1 MCGLAGTLGKITMNE
16 LKLEEVVESLKHRG
30 PDGFDSTTILFPGGQ
45 CANLIFSRLSII
57 DLSNRAMQ
65 PMRFGHLTILMNG
78 EIYNYKYLREQ
89 IDERLGKQDWKT
101 NSDTEVALRYIS
113 LNGIEGIRDF
123 DGMFAIAIID
133 ENSGVLSLARDFFG
147 EKPLYYSSQNGL
159 LAFSSEPKTI
169 FKLLNL
175 SPDLDVQRLSSVLV
189 NGYKSI
195 YKKENEFFTGITRV
209 QAGHIVQFNYN
220 NVSVSRNFRY
230 KQVPLIRTDNYETRG
245 NVLKKI
251 KKVVI
256 ESVGRRLESD
266 VPISIC
272 LSGGIDS
279 GIIAAIAKKE
289 FGVSLDAYTLA
300 SKDPRYSEHERAS
313 EIAKFLEINHTV
325 VEIPTFGF
333 IDRLKTLIRYH
344 DAPIATISYFIQSF
358 LMEKINEDGFK
369 VSLMGTG
376 ADEIFSGYY
385 DHHLL
390 YLAELK
396 PRSEE
401 LFGEALQAW
410 ETNILPMVRNPIYR
424 ENNLYLKNP
433 DYRDHI
439 FDGAPIL
446 ECLLK
451 DDSTEE
457 FQEHKYTASLMRNR
471 MLNELFTEVVPV
483 ILKEDDR
490 NSMRYSVE
498 NRSPYL
504 SYEILSEMMKVD
516 TVELIK
522 KGKTKS
528 ILREAF
534 NEYLPVQII
543 DNYQKIGFNAGFSEL
558 CETNSIEFQEFI
570 NDKSFFWTFTKKESA
585 LEIFQSLGKVDYL
598 DKAAF
603 NIVSSKAF
611 VDIFTSEKLNAG

>member
-1 MCGLAGTLGKITMNE
+1 MCGIAGTLGPNSMNE
-16 LKLEEVVESLKHRG
+16 QKLEEVAESLKHRG
-30 PDGFDSTTILFPGGQ
+30 PDSFDSTTILFPGGQ
-45 CANLIFSRLSII
+45 CANLMFSRLSII

-65 PMRFGHLTILMNG
+65 PMRFGHLTMLMNG
-78 EIYNYKYLREQ
+78 EIYNYKFLREQ

-101 NSDTEVALRYIS
+101 NSDTEVALRHIS
-113 LNGIEGIRDF
+113 LNGIEGVRDF

-147 EKPLYYSSQNGL
+147 EKPLYYSSRNGL
-159 LAFSSEPKTI
+159 LAFASEPKTI

-220 NVSVSRNFRY
+220 NVSVCRNFRY
-230 KQVPLIRTDNYETRG
+230 KQVPLIRTNNYETRG

-279 GIIAAIAKKE
+279 GIVAAIAKKE

-300 SKDPRYSEHERAS
+300 SKDPRYSEHESAS
-313 EIAKFLEINHTV
+313 EIAKFLGINHTV

-333 IDRLKTLIRYH
+333 INRLKELIRYH

-358 LMEKINEDGFK
+358 LMEKIKEDGFK

-390 YLAELK
+390 YLAEVK
-396 PRSEE
+396 TRSEE
-401 LFGEALQAW
+401 LFIQSLQAW
-410 ETNILPMVRNPIYR
+410 KTNVLPIVRNPIYR
-424 ENNLYLKNP
+424 ESDLYIKNP
-433 DYRDHI
+433 NYRDHI
-439 FDGAPIL
+439 FDSAPL
-446 ECLLK
+446 LKCLLK
-451 DDSTEE
+451 EDSTEE
-457 FQEHKYTASLMRNR
+457 FQEHKYTAGLMRNR
-471 MLNELFTEVVPV
+471 MLNELFNEVVPV
-483 ILKEDDR
+483 ILNEDDR

-534 NEYLPVQII
+534 NEYLPTQII
-543 DNYQKIGFNAGFSEL
+543 NNHQKIGFNAGFSEL

-570 NDKSFFWTFTKKESA
+570 NDNSFFWTIAKKESA
-585 LEIFQSLGKVDYL
+585 LEIFQSFGKVDYL

-603 NIVSSKAF
+603 NIVSSKVF
-611 VDIFTSEKLNAG
+611 VDTFYT

>member
-1 MCGLAGTLGKITMNE
+1 MCGIAGTLGPYSINE
-16 LKLEEVVESLKHRG
+16 LKLEEVAESLKHRG

-45 CANLIFSRLSII
+45 FANLIFSRLSII
-57 DLSNRAMQ
+57 DLNNRAMQ
-65 PMRFGHLTILMNG
+65 PMRFGHLTMLMNG
-78 EIYNYKYLREQ
+78 EIYNYKELRDQ

-101 NSDTEVALRYIS
+101 NGDTEVALRYIS
-113 LNGIEGIRDF
+113 LYGIEGIKDF
-123 DGMFAIAIID
+123 DGMFSIAVID
-133 ENSGVLSLARDFFG
+133 ENSRVLSLARDFFG
-147 EKPLYYSSQNGL
+147 EKPLYYSSHNGL

-169 FKLLNL
+169 FKILKL
-175 SPDLDVQRLSSVLV
+175 SPELDVERLSSVLV

-195 YKKENEFFTGITRV
+195 YKKEHEFFTGIHRV
-209 QAGHIVQFNYN
+209 QAGHIVQFDYN
-220 NVSVSRNFRY
+220 NVSVSRKFRY
-230 KQVPLIRTDNYETRG
+230 KQIPLIRANNYETRG

-279 GIIAAIAKKE
+279 GIVAAIAKKE

-300 SKDPRYSEHERAS
+300 SKDPRYSEQESAS
-313 EIAKFLEINHTV
+313 EIAKFLGINHTV

-333 IDRLKTLIRYH
+333 INRLKELIRYH

-358 LMEKINEDGFK
+358 LMEKIKEDGFK
-369 VSLMGTG
+369 VSLTGTG

-390 YLAELK
+390 YLAEVK
-396 PRSEE
+396 TRSEE
-401 LFGEALQAW
+401 LFIQSLQAW
-410 ETNILPMVRNPIYR
+410 KTNVLPIVRNPIYR
-424 ENNLYLKNP
+424 ESDLYIKNP
-433 DYRDHI
+433 NYRDHI
-439 FDGAPIL
+439 FDSAP
-446 ECLLK
+446 LLK
-451 DDSTEE
+451 FLLKEDSAEE
-457 FQEHKYTASLMRNR
+457 FQEHKFTASLMRNR
-471 MLNELFTEVVPV
+471 MLNELFNEVVPV

-522 KGKTKS
+522 EGKTKS

-534 NEYLPVQII
+534 NEYLPTQII
-543 DNYQKIGFNAGFSEL
+543 NNHQKIGFNAGFSEL

-570 NDKSFFWTFTKKESA
+570 NDDSIFWTIVNKESA
-585 LEIFQSLGKVDYL
+585 LETLQSLGKADYL

-603 NIVSSKAF
+603 NIVSSKVF
-611 VDIFTSEKLNAG
+611 VDTFYI

>member
-1 MCGLAGTLGKITMNE
+1 MCGIAGTLGPNSMNE
-16 LKLEEVVESLKHRG
+16 QKLEEVAQSLKHRG
-30 PDGFDSTTILFPGGQ
+30 PDSFDSTTILFPGGQ
-45 CANLIFSRLSII
+45 CANLMFSRLSII

-65 PMRFGHLTILMNG
+65 PMRFGHLTMLMNG
-78 EIYNYKYLREQ
+78 EIYNYKFLREQ

-101 NSDTEVALRYIS
+101 NSDTEVALRHIS
-113 LNGIEGIRDF
+113 LNGIEGVRDF

-147 EKPLYYSSQNGL
+147 EKPLYYSSRNGL
-159 LAFSSEPKTI
+159 LAFASEPKTI

-220 NVSVSRNFRY
+220 NVSVCRNFRY
-230 KQVPLIRTDNYETRG
+230 KQVPLIRTNNYETRG

-279 GIIAAIAKKE
+279 GIVAAIAKKE

-300 SKDPRYSEHERAS
+300 SKDPRYSEHESAS
-313 EIAKFLEINHTV
+313 EIAKFLGINHTV

-333 IDRLKTLIRYH
+333 INRLKELIRYH

-358 LMEKINEDGFK
+358 LMEKIKEDGFK

-390 YLAELK
+390 YLAEVK
-396 PRSEE
+396 TRSEE
-401 LFGEALQAW
+401 LFIQSLQAW
-410 ETNILPMVRNPIYR
+410 KTNVLPIVRNPIYR
-424 ENNLYLKNP
+424 ESDLYIKNP
-433 DYRDHI
+433 NYRDHI
-439 FDGAPIL
+439 FDSAPL
-446 ECLLK
+446 LKCLLK
-451 DDSTEE
+451 EDSTEE
-457 FQEHKYTASLMRNR
+457 FQEHKYTAGLMRNR
-471 MLNELFTEVVPV
+471 MLNELFNEVVPV
-483 ILKEDDR
+483 ILNEDDR

-534 NEYLPVQII
+534 NEYLPTQIL
-543 DNYQKIGFNAGFSEL
+543 NNHQKIGFNAGFSEL

-570 NDKSFFWTFTKKESA
+570 NDNSFFWTIAKKESA
-585 LEIFQSLGKVDYL
+585 LEIFQSFGKVDYL

-603 NIVSSKAF
+603 NIVSSKVF
-611 VDIFTSEKLNAG
+611 VDTFYT

>member
-1 MCGLAGTLGKITMNE
+1 MCGIAGTLGPYSINE
-16 LKLEEVVESLKHRG
+16 LKLEEVAESLKHRG

-45 CANLIFSRLSII
+45 FANLIFSRLSII
-57 DLSNRAMQ
+57 DLNNRAMQ
-65 PMRFGHLTILMNG
+65 PMRFGHLTLLMNG
-78 EIYNYKYLREQ
+78 EIYNYKELRDQ

-101 NSDTEVALRYIS
+101 NGDTEVALRYIS
-113 LNGIEGIRDF
+113 LNGIEGIKDF
-123 DGMFAIAIID
+123 DGMFSIAVID
-133 ENSGVLSLARDFFG
+133 ENSRVLSLARDFFG
-147 EKPLYYSSQNGL
+147 EKPLYYSSHNGL

-169 FKLLNL
+169 FKILNL
-175 SPDLDVQRLSSVLV
+175 SPELDVQRLSSVLV

-195 YKKENEFFTGITRV
+195 YKKENEFFTGINRV
-209 QAGHIVQFNYN
+209 QAGHIVQFDYDNL
-220 NVSVSRNFRY
+220 SVSRNFRY
-230 KQVPLIRTDNYETRG
+230 KQVPLIRAKNYETRG

-272 LSGGIDS
+272 LSGGVDS

-313 EIAKFLEINHTV
+313 QIANFLGIRHSV
-325 VEIPTFGF
+325 VEVPTFGF
-333 IDRLKTLIRYH
+333 LDRLKELIRYH

-358 LMEKINEDGFK
+358 LMEKIKKDGFK

-401 LFGEALQAW
+401 LFGEAQQAW
-410 ETNILPMVRNPIYR
+410 ETKILPMVRNPIYR
-424 ENNLYLKNP
+424 EKDLYLEKP

-439 FDGAPIL
+439 FDGTPL
-446 ECLLK
+446 LKCLLK
-451 DDSTEE
+451 DDSIEE
-457 FQEHKYTASLMRNR
+457 FQEHKYTSSLMRNR
-471 MLNELFTEVVPV
+471 MLNELFNEVVPV

-522 KGKTKS
+522 NGKSKS

-534 NEYLPVQII
+534 DEYLPMQII
-543 DNYQKIGFNAGFSEL
+543 NNYQKIGFNAGFSEL
-558 CETNSIEFQEFI
+558 CDTNSIEFQEFI
-570 NDKSFFWTFTKKESA
+570 NDNSFFWTIAKKDSV
-585 LEIFQSLGKVDYL
+585 LEIFQSLGKADYL

-603 NIVSSKAF
+603 NIVSTKAF
-611 VDIFTSEKLNAG
+611 VDIFTSEKLNT

>member
-1 MCGLAGTLGKITMNE
+1 MCGIAGTLGPNSMNE
-16 LKLEEVVESLKHRG
+16 QKLEEVAESLKHRG
-30 PDGFDSTTILFPGGQ
+30 PDSFDSTTILFPGGQ
-45 CANLIFSRLSII
+45 CANLMFSRLSII

-65 PMRFGHLTILMNG
+65 PMRFGHLTMLMNG

-101 NSDTEVALRYIS
+101 NSDTEVALRHIS
-113 LNGIEGIRDF
+113 LNGIEGVRDF

-147 EKPLYYSSQNGL
+147 EKPLYYSSRNGL
-159 LAFSSEPKTI
+159 LAFASEPKTI

-220 NVSVSRNFRY
+220 NVSVCRNFRY
-230 KQVPLIRTDNYETRG
+230 KQVPLIRTNNYETRG

-279 GIIAAIAKKE
+279 GIVAAIAKKE

-300 SKDPRYSEHERAS
+300 SKDPRYSEHESAS
-313 EIAKFLEINHTV
+313 EIAKFLGINHTV

-333 IDRLKTLIRYH
+333 INRLKELIRYH

-358 LMEKINEDGFK
+358 LMEKIKEDGFK

-390 YLAELK
+390 YLAEVK
-396 PRSEE
+396 TRSEE
-401 LFGEALQAW
+401 LFIQSLQAW
-410 ETNILPMVRNPIYR
+410 KTNVLPIVRNPIYR
-424 ENNLYLKNP
+424 ESDLYIKNP
-433 DYRDHI
+433 NYRDHI
-439 FDGAPIL
+439 FDSAPL
-446 ECLLK
+446 LKCLLK
-451 DDSTEE
+451 EDSTEE
-457 FQEHKYTASLMRNR
+457 FQEHKYTAGLMRNR
-471 MLNELFTEVVPV
+471 MLNELFNEVVPV
-483 ILKEDDR
+483 ILNEDDR

-534 NEYLPVQII
+534 NEYLPTQII
-543 DNYQKIGFNAGFSEL
+543 NNHQKIGFNAGFSEL

-570 NDKSFFWTFTKKESA
+570 NDNSFFWTIAKKESA
-585 LEIFQSLGKVDYL
+585 LEIFQSFGKVDYL

-603 NIVSSKAF
+603 NIVSSKVF
-611 VDIFTSEKLNAG
+611 VDTFYT